1 MIRRIIIFLIIL
13 FIGYYCYEAFYKPK
27 AERDGIEMRTDGDAP
42 QGVQA
47 EEEQAVDDGK
57 HLTFKG
63 VPINGSLKQFLK
75 NMQRK
80 GFTVEDKDDENAL
93 LSGDFA
99 SFKNCRV
106 YVSTMKQRDL
116 VCRIGVAFPE
126 QETWRGLYGDYKTL
140 KGFLTQKYGAPTK
153 CVERFQGY
161 GTPNDDRMRIYEAGM
176 GRCEYYATYDI
187 AKGTI
192 KLSIY
197 SESYK
202 TYVVLTYTDKINNS
216 IVTSDAIDDL

>member
-13 FIGYYCYEAFYKPK
+13 FIGYYCYERFYKPK
-27 AERDGIEMRTDGDAP
+27 AEQDEIEMRTDGDAP
-42 QGVQA
+42 QSTQA
-47 EEEQAVDDGK
+47 EEEQVVDDGK

-99 SFKNCRV
+99 SFKDCRV

-126 QETWRGLYGDYKTL
+126 QKTWRGLYGDYKTL
-140 KGFLTQKYGAPTK
+140 KDLLRQKYGAPTK
-153 CVERFQGY
+153 CVEKFQGY
-161 GTPNDDRMRIYEAGM
+161 LTPNDDHDRIFEAGL
-176 GRCEYYATYDI
+176 GNCKYYATYDT

-192 KLSIY
+192 KLSICG
-197 SESYK
+197 ESYK

-216 IVTSDAIDDL
+216 IVTSDALDDL